1 MRFSKE
7 FKVGIFAIAT
17 ITMFYLGFNYLK
29 GMDFFARVNRYYA
42 VYKDVGGLIKSNP
55 VKISGFNVG
64 RVADIR
70 LLQERDNAVLVT
82 MEIDSDII
90 LGDSA
95 VASLSASLL
104 GDVSVVIEV
113 GNLAKPLEPGDTLIS
128 AIAPGLTD
136 LLVESTEPIT
146 QNLPATIANLN
157 KILEELEGS
166 GEEIKLAIREY
177 RISAQKLNG
186 IMDDNRAAIKTTMDN
201 TAVLSAELKQ
211 RAAEAEE
218 LMQHLNTLAR
228 NNKDIDLSTTVAHL
242 DSVLTEAAR
251 LLHTLQSDQ
260 GTLGKLMYDEELYN
274 NLNRA
279 VADLDTLLIHIDEN
293 PKHFFGPLGKSR
305 KKIER
310 DRAKQA
316 EANQ

>member
-1 MRFSKE
+1 MKLSKE

-42 VYKDVGGLIKSNP
+42 IYQDVGGLIKSNP

-64 RVADIR
+64 RVADIK
-70 LLQERDNAVLVT
+70 LLQKRNNAVLVT
-82 MEIDSDII
+82 MEIDDDIV

-104 GDVSVVIEV
+104 GDVSVVIDV

-166 GEEIKLAIREY
+166 GDEMKKAIREF
-177 RISAQKLNG
+177 RTTAQKLNG
-186 IMDDNRAAIKTTMDN
+186 IMDENKAEIKTTMAN
-201 TAVLSAELKQ
+201 TAALSAELKQ
-211 RAAEAEE
+211 RVAEAKD
-218 LMQHLNTLAR
+218 LLQHLNNIAQKTEA
-228 NNKDIDLSTTVAHL
+228 IDLATTAAHL
-242 DSVLTEAAR
+242 DTVLTETAQ
-251 LLHTLQSDQ
+251 LLRTLQSEE